1 MQGLS
6 VPLYGKTAPKK
17 PASKKTSQE
26 RADDALVSMF
36 PHYFEAKKADD
47 PFVIQT
53 AIANESEQ
61 DRLKREADEAEKRR
75 IKNKK
80 KREGLCTAAA
90 KKQEKHKKKIVRKD
104 MVAMVAITK

>member
-36 PHYFEAKKADD
+36 PHYFEAKKAD
-47 PFVIQT
+47 
-53 AIANESEQ
+53 
-61 DRLKREADEAEKRR
+61 
-75 IKNKK
+75 
-80 KREGLCTAAA
+80 AAA
-90 KKQEKHKKKIVRKD
+90 PAAAEGKD
-104 MVAMVAITK
+104 AEDATK